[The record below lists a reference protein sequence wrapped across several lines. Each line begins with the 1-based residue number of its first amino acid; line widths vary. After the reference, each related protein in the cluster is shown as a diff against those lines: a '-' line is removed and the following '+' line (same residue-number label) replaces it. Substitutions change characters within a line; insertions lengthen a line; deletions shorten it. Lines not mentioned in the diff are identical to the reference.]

1 MAVSAPED
9 KPDFDCQGPLKRGP
23 YPLVLPKPS
32 PRRPYLYQ
40 QNQMKLAALALLSL
54 SLLPAQETVKE
65 EIKDAGAA
73 TKKVAVKTGRGTS
86 KVAKK
91 TAAVTVDGAE
101 KTGSAVK
108 RGTMKVVNK
117 TVDVVK

>member
-1 MAVSAPED
+1 
-9 KPDFDCQGPLKRGP
+9 
-23 YPLVLPKPS
+23 
-32 PRRPYLYQ
+32 
-40 QNQMKLAALALLSL
+40 MKLAALALLSL
-54 SLLPAQETVKE
+54 SLLPAQETIKE

-73 TKKVAVKTGRGTS
+73 TKKVAVKTGKGTA

-117 TVDVVK
+117 TVEVVK